1 VTAPGDDRARL
12 EARNAAM
19 KNQVDS
25 LLEQFEKQTEQL
37 RDAQAAAAETSATV
51 TSPDG
56 LVRATIDSTG
66 SLAQLDFAPSAFE
79 RSTPAALANATL
91 KLVRH
96 GTLQV
101 KQQVADL
108 MAPITQGLPDL
119 SDLIEGAPSL
129 QGLLPKIPDFLEEE
143 EVEERPRP
151 ESFGEAPIL
160 RNDQPPPPPPSMPA
174 PKPTPARRTRPEPEV
189 DEELPAS
196 WMTRGDS

>member
-1 VTAPGDDRARL
+1 MTAPGDDRARL

-25 LLEQFEKQTEQL
+25 LLEQFDKQTEQL
-37 RDAQAAAAETSATV
+37 RDAQAAAAETSVTV
-51 TSPDG
+51 TSQDG

-66 SLAQLDFAPSAFE
+66 SLAELAFAPSAFE
-79 RSTPAALANATL
+79 RSNPAALASTTM

-108 MAPITQGLPDL
+108 MSPITEGLPDL

-129 QGLLPKIPDFLEEE
+129 QSLLPKIPDFLKEE
-143 EVEERPRP
+143 EVDERPRA
-151 ESFGEAPIL
+151 ESFGAGSIL
-160 RNDQPPPPPPSMPA
+160 RNDQPPLPPMPA
-174 PKPTPARRTRPEPEV
+174 PKRATARRARPEPEV
-189 DEELPAS
+189 EDEPPSS